1 MAETALWNLI
11 RDVRTRAGLN
21 PRELARQL
29 KMSPAHL
36 YQIEDEKSGQDDM
49 TMAAPVVTSKTA
61 NTTTNDVF

>member
-11 RDVRTRAGLN
+11 REVRTRAGLN

-36 YQIEDEKSGQDDM
+36 YQIEDEQSG
-49 TMAAPVVTSKTA
+49 A
-61 NTTTNDVF
+61 